1 MAKLV
6 RQFTGQVSFNINIET
21 LGDPDEVMNKL
32 FDLFAEIDT
41 TELGVTWDDC
51 EWDLEETCFTCGGK
65 GEALAY
71 DGNGVQMEITCP
83 DCGEEQCRPSLILAT
98 ASAVANRDTT
108 TNSTNYVRSA
118 LTERNTET
126 SSYRTILGTL
136 DTKKKWCNTL
146 IVRTAQKEEKTKCQT
161 G

>member
-83 DCGEEQCRPSLILAT
+83 DCGEE
-98 ASAVANRDTT
+98 
-108 TNSTNYVRSA
+108 
-118 LTERNTET
+118 
-126 SSYRTILGTL
+126 
-136 DTKKKWCNTL
+136 
-146 IVRTAQKEEKTKCQT
+146 
-161 G
+161 